1 MTRFDKRLDL
11 VPFNL
16 FEPTYLGS
24 MATEMERLLDELGF
38 RRTAFPRLRQPETD
52 VAWTPRIEVTQEKD
66 ELVVHAE
73 LPGVDPK
80 DVTVEVKDERL
91 VLKGTRQQTFKEPAG
106 EYFKTERLYGEFY
119 RAIPLPEGAI
129 AEAAK
134 AVFEHG
140 VLEIRM
146 PVPPRAE
153 PKPRKINVEVK
164 SAVEATTP

>member
-16 FEPTYLGS
+16 FEQPYFGAMTTQMG
-24 MATEMERLLDELGF
+24 RLLDELGF
-38 RRTAFPRLRQPETD
+38 DRTAFPRWPEAETD
-52 VAWTPRIEVTQEKD
+52 VAWAPRIEIAVEHD

-91 VLKGTRQQTFKEPAG
+91 ILKGTRQKAFKAPAG
-106 EYFKTERLYGEFY
+106 EYFRTERLYGEFY

-140 VLEIRM
+140 VLEIRL

-153 PKPRKINVEVK
+153 PKARKIDVEVK
-164 SAVEATTP
+164 PVLESATP

>member
-1 MTRFDKRLDL
+1 MRFDKRLDL
-11 VPFNL
+11 VPFTL
-16 FEPTYLGS
+16 FEPTYFS
-24 MATEMERLLDELGF
+24 TMATEMERMLEEFGIG
-38 RRTAFPRLRQPETD
+38 RAAFPRWPKPEAEF
-52 VAWTPRIEVTQEKD
+52 AWAPRIEIAREKE
-66 ELVVHAE
+66 ELIVRAE

-91 VLKGTRQQTFKEPAG
+91 ILKGTRQQTFKAPAG

-140 VLEIRM
+140 VLEIRL
-146 PVPPRAE
+146 PVPPRPE
-153 PKPRKINVEVK
+153 PKTRKVNIEVK
-164 SAVEATTP
+164 PVLEAAAP

>member
-11 VPFNL
+11 APFNL
-16 FEPTYLGS
+16 FEPTYFGS
-24 MATEMERLLDELGF
+24 MATEMERLLDQFGF
-38 RRTAFPRLRQPETD
+38 RPTAFPRWRQPETD
-52 VAWTPRIEVTQEKD
+52 VAWMPRIEVAHEKG
-66 ELVVHAE
+66 ELVVRAE

-80 DVTVEVKDERL
+80 DVTVEVQDAQL

-140 VLEIRM
+140 VLEIRL
-146 PVPPRAE
+146 PAPPRAE

-164 SAVEATTP
+164 QAVEATTP